1 MTTAL
6 ATSPVAVNAV
16 VPPVQIA
23 PQVAPQTATK
33 VDWEAEISQ
42 LLAELSGV
50 QAELLAV
57 LGEKRQRL
65 AAVEIGSMSELQVR
79 EQALCDRLQACHT
92 RREELLAAAKQQGL
106 PADSMTSLAKAAV
119 GTTSTSQ
126 RDKLRKD
133 LANSASRMR
142 LLQAQSLTNWVVAQR
157 SLLHVSQLLEII
169 ATGGRLQ
176 PTYGVGEGV
185 HNRGGMVDH
194 EA

>member
-1 MTTAL
+1 MTTAF
-6 ATSPVAVNAV
+6 ATSTVATTTVV
-16 VPPVQIA
+16 VPA
-23 PQVAPQTATK
+23 ATTAR
-33 VDWEAEISQ
+33 VDWEAEISG

-50 QAELLAV
+50 QEELLAV
-57 LGEKRQRL
+57 LSEKRQRL
-65 AAVEIGSMSELQVR
+65 AAVEIGNMTELQTR

-92 RREELLAAAKQQGL
+92 RREALLVAAKEQGL
-106 PADSMTSLAKAAV
+106 PGDSMTSLAKATGGNAK
-119 GTTSTSQ
+119 TTQ
-126 RDKLRKD
+126 GDKLRKD
-133 LANSASRMR
+133 LASSASRMR

>member
-1 MTTAL
+1 MTTAF
-6 ATSPVAVNAV
+6 ATSPVAATTVV
-16 VPPVQIA
+16 VP
-23 PQVAPQTATK
+23 TSTSTK
-33 VDWEAEISQ
+33 VDWEAEISS

-50 QAELLAV
+50 QEELLAV
-57 LGEKRQRL
+57 LGEKRRRL
-65 AAVEIGSMSELQVR
+65 AAVEIGSMTELQVR
-79 EQALCDRLQACHT
+79 EQALCDRLQACHV
-92 RREELLAAAKQQGL
+92 RRETLLAAAKQQGL
-106 PADSMTSLAKAAV
+106 PADSMTSLAKAA
-119 GTTSTSQ
+119 GGNAKTAQ
-126 RDKLRKD
+126 GDKLRKD
-133 LANSASRMR
+133 LASSASRMR